1 MQIKSSLQNLTPN
14 RPINGRFLN
23 LTNSLFPYIPI
34 ATRFARRN
42 LSIRDGQLIFNNSL
56 IILNGHMSRF
66 LTIVYARQFYS
77 PRPPTH
83 ASLRSAWGRPGR
95 IGSLITW
102 ALLYLINSKNKLDY
116 ILIIIIFF
124 H

>member
-23 LTNSLFPYIPI
+23 LTNSLFPDIPI
-34 ATRFARRN
+34 ATCLARRN

-77 PRPPTH
+77 LRPPAH
-83 ASLRSAWGRPGR
+83 ASLRSAWANWLAYNMGK
-95 IGSLITW
+95 TK
-102 ALLYLINSKNKLDY
+102 LLWSTKPIN
-116 ILIIIIFF
+116 IISS